1 MKAPRTS
8 HEYTT
13 PNLNLLRPGSGF
25 CVTTHDGSVAGEYLG
40 METLHGDRAILLRHR
55 AGTES
60 ILVYDVTVIEEW
72 DNRASMG
79 AVA

>member
-1 MKAPRTS
+1 MMAPQTS
-8 HEYTT
+8 QEYIS
-13 PNLNLLRPGSGF
+13 PDLNLLRPGSGF
-25 CVTTHDGSVAGEYLG
+25 CVTTQDGSVAGEYLG

-60 ILVYDVTVIEEW
+60 ILVFDVTVIEEW
-72 DNRASMG
+72 ADRTSID